1 MNEIKVYLDESISE
15 INAGHEY
22 CLSTLVLSSNTVVP
36 TNDERYDHETHVKHP
51 VILTNLWF
59 YASGYD

>member
-22 CLSTLVLSSNTVVP
+22 CLSALVLSSNTVVP
-36 TNDERYDHETHVKHP
+36 TNDEIANTTMK
-51 VILTNLWF
+51 LM
-59 YASGYD
+59 